1 MKRELSFA
9 AGLIPAIFFSGSAEG
24 EESPPLPATPS
35 SQIEIQELEVDPA
48 AIRFTPPPPPKP
60 APAVALTRAS
70 TIEKGTHA
78 LILAVGEPSTLP
90 DISPP
95 PSPLPDGIRP
105 PFPAKY
111 TKPEFFLGLS
121 TVVYRDGH
129 QTVSHLSWRD
139 PQTLEHFE
147 AWCSWDWS
155 LLGPLNKLRSAEA
168 DFNLLFAPI
177 VIDVSRWPEGAKTAR
192 KQCKYVASA
201 SSLDRSQ
208 ATSRSSPCRN
218 LKPRR
223 G

>member
-78 LILAVGEPSTLP
+78 LILAVGETSTLP

-95 PSPLPDGIRP
+95 PSPLPYRP
-105 PFPAKY
+105 WYIATV
-111 TKPEFFLGLS
+111 TKPLATLVGEIRKPLS
-121 TVVYRDGH
+121 
-129 QTVSHLSWRD
+129 
-139 PQTLEHFE
+139 
-147 AWCSWDWS
+147 
-155 LLGPLNKLRSAEA
+155 
-168 DFNLLFAPI
+168 I
-177 VIDVSRWPEGAKTAR
+177 
-192 KQCKYVASA
+192 
-201 SSLDRSQ
+201 
-208 ATSRSSPCRN
+208 
-218 LKPRR
+218 LKHGVR
-223 G
+223 GIGVFSVR